1 MHTPAGVAASLTQPQ
16 LTFARP
22 AAATTAGSWRVR
34 AVAFYDRLAALAPDP
49 VVDLNRVVAIAM
61 TGDVDGGLARV
72 DALTDALDRYHYF
85 HAARADLLRRC
96 DAHDAAADAYARALE
111 LAGNGAERAF
121 LERRL
126 ADIA

>member
-1 MHTPAGVAASLTQPQ
+1 MHTPAGVAASLTQSQ

-72 DALTDALDRYHYF
+72 DALADALDRYHYF